1 MAKIRRVKPNCLSVI
16 PEAFYAKFIF
26 EKKGQP
32 PAFAPTGAHIQIEFQ
47 SFIAYA

>member
-1 MAKIRRVKPNCLSVI
+1 MAKIRRLKPNCLSVI
-16 PEAFYAKFIF
+16 SEAFYAKFIF